1 MSAKRSAKK
10 QRDKRQEIIDETCEY
25 ICDHC
30 RLPDILDENA
40 LPAACDRCEV
50 RDRLEKMA

>member
-10 QRDKRQEIIDETCEY
+10 QRDKRQEIIDETSEY
-25 ICDHC
+25 ICDLC

>member
-1 MSAKRSAKK
+1 MCAKKSAKR
-10 QRDKRQEIIDETCEY
+10 QRDKRQEIIDETYEY
-25 ICDHC
+25 ICEHC

-50 RDRLEKMA
+50 RERLEKME